1 MSARKLPAL
10 FTILLIVC
18 LLVSSLL
25 FTGCTSETQPK
36 LKVVTTTSLI
46 AVIAQD
52 IGGDKIEVANI
63 IPPAQCPG
71 HFDVKPS
78 DIQLMADA
86 NLFLMHG
93 WQGEIFSQDLIQ
105 SANNPNLEVATI
117 NVEGNW
123 MTPPVQ
129 IQAVKDITQALCET
143 DGDNRS
149 YYQENAARWE
159 EMIQDKEN
167 ELKARLEAEKVSGV
181 NVLCSEEQAGF
192 AQWAGFNIIATYG
205 RPDDLTVEKKA
216 ELVDRG
222 REANVA
228 LVIDNLQSGATTGV
242 QTAQEIGAV
251 QVTLS
256 NFPGGF
262 DNTET
267 WDKAIEKNVDL
278 LLEALQEYH
287 SK

>member
-1 MSARKLPAL
+1 MS
-10 FTILLIVC
+10 
-18 LLVSSLL
+18 
-25 FTGCTSETQPK
+25 
-36 LKVVTTTSLI
+36 
-46 AVIAQD
+46 
-52 IGGDKIEVANI
+52 GGDKIEVANI

-105 SANNPNLEVATI
+105 SADNPNLEVATI
-117 NVEGNW
+117 NVRGNW

-129 IQAVKDITQALCET
+129 IQAVKDITQALCQADE
-143 DGDNRS
+143 DNRS
-149 YYQENAARWE
+149 YYQENAERREKTIA
-159 EMIQDKEN
+159 DKEN
-167 ELKARLEAEKVSGV
+167 ELKARLEAENVSGV
-181 NVLCSEEQAGF
+181 NVLCSEMQAGF

-205 RPDDLTVEKKA
+205 RPDDLTVAKKA
-216 ELVDRG
+216 ELVDKG
-222 REANVA
+222 GEANVV
-228 LVIDNLQSGATTGV
+228 LVIDNLQSGATTGA